1 MRIYVKELA
10 ETQLEASLILVQN
23 KFRIYKQNLGTKIK
37 SFFSFF
43 FHKLLEIPLYD
54 VLECDKSHR
63 SNRDEKGNLKE
74 LRREEKHGSKEGPC

>member
-43 FHKLLEIPLYD
+43 FT
-54 VLECDKSHR
+54 
-63 SNRDEKGNLKE
+63 NFLKY
-74 LRREEKHGSKEGPC
+74 LCMVY